1 MRKLELR
8 YVTWPKY
15 SQSVQCQDTR
25 HISSIKYN
33 MDLSPEAFGSAGEI
47 ERIIHEGLSYY
58 RNSRL
63 DW

>member
-1 MRKLELR
+1 
-8 YVTWPKY
+8 
-15 SQSVQCQDTR
+15 
-25 HISSIKYN
+25 